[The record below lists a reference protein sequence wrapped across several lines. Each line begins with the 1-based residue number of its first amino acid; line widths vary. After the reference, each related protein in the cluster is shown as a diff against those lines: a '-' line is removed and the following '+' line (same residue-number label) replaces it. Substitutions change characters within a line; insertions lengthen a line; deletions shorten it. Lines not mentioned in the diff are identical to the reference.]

1 MSRAVTE
8 MSPIGHK
15 VVTRCHG
22 DVAAC
27 HTEISHTSRH
37 DRDVLY
43 SPCCV
48 LQYFAKLRFG
58 ADHKHYHTNTCH
70 KIVTEMS
77 RDCHAMSPVVT
88 DVSRHV
94 TKMSVVTAESHI
106 CHKLSQGVTTAV
118 TSITPSH
125 RVSKHLLTCRHVD
138 ISRLRGGVGAGRG
151 SLPDSGLVA
160 AVEEVNSCHAS

>member
-1 MSRAVTE
+1 MSQTCHELSPRCHRSVTNLSRDVTE
-8 MSPIGHK
+8 MSQL
-15 VVTRCHG
+15 V
-22 DVAAC
+22 
-27 HTEISHTSRH
+27 TEISHTSRH

-77 RDCHAMSPVVT
+77 RDCHAMSPVVRCHRCVAT
-88 DVSRHV
+88 CHQD
-94 TKMSVVTAESHI
+94 VTAESHI

-138 ISRLRGGVGAGRG
+138 ISRLRGGG
-151 SLPDSGLVA
+151 SNTLL
-160 AVEEVNSCHAS
+160 